1 MYVDEIEV
9 KEEIVDRNLEVIK
22 YVVSEMEDMEVV
34 EKIVIEMLE
43 MVRDWLIDGSEVKK
57 KLDEVIE
64 LMYSDG
70 LVWWGE

>member
-1 MYVDEIEV
+1 
-9 KEEIVDRNLEVIK
+9 
-22 YVVSEMEDMEVV
+22 VSEMEDMEVV

-57 KLDEVIE
+57 KMDEVLE

>member
-1 MYVDEIEV
+1 M
-9 KEEIVDRNLEVIK
+9 
-22 YVVSEMEDMEVV
+22 
-34 EKIVIEMLE
+34 IEMLE